1 MGREDMRV
9 SKYNHERY
17 YDPTPYEALTAI
29 EREEKKSR
37 YRPLVFICSPFAGD
51 VRRNLENARRYCM
64 FAVER
69 GAIPLAPHL
78 LYPQFMD
85 DRIEAQRSLGISFGL
100 ALLGKCDEIWVF
112 GASITKGMRQEIE
125 RARALGT
132 RIRFFINQGKEAAT

>member
-100 ALLGKCDEIWVF
+100 ALLGKCDEIWVNVKRF
-112 GASITKGMRQEIE
+112 VMESRTSKPVETQALRQENF
-125 RARALGT
+125 A
-132 RIRFFINQGKEAAT
+132 